1 MTDKTTELVTKLD
14 VQPDLA
20 GVSAFEESIKR
31 AREEVKKLDAA
42 IKKTNELRPASR
54 YAPPV
59 NNPKATAVAAGLST
73 GLGSNLVS
81 RTSLAPLVNNAAKEV
96 AKNAAQTAATGV
108 NLALEDMRG
117 RLTSSGRGLIP
128 HSGTNW
134 SGGHA
139 GGVARPEDFRPY
151 QSTKNPFDLNNFSG
165 DPIPGKPGQTEKQRR
180 KGKGFEMPDLIG
192 AAGTVAGLAI
202 GFNKLSESLD
212 RIQSQEAQLA
222 RLPQTIGSSKDAFL
236 ELTAA
241 ASQVRSKGDA
251 FINTYM
257 NMATATEKLGLS
269 QAETIKASQG
279 MVSAL
284 QLGGGSKVA
293 IDNAMYQMG
302 QAFSSDRFGGDEF
315 RSFME
320 AIGTMAPTVAK
331 AFGTD
336 VKGLREMSEK
346 GKLTA
351 EVMTKAFAKMADNN
365 IALLNK
371 QGWTWAQVTTVMGN
385 DWDTFVATA
394 TKNEEWA
401 HLMDWIAKNVIPV
414 FKDAETAVAKF
425 WAGTADESKA
435 SILVGVLGT
444 LGAAFAALA
453 VPVLAA
459 TWPFLAVGAALFIL
473 YELFQEF
480 KAWMNGTGLTIFDN
494 LFGSFDEFEKRYPTI
509 VRALRA
515 LMEATGGA
523 TDSVNDAGAD
533 VKGKDGH
540 PDVVKEL
547 ANPFSLFGNAF
558 GFVAENLNP
567 LPFIEDILSM
577 PQQLSEL
584 PMLPPAL
591 TRGGNQ
597 TTITNSGNTTITVA
611 TPEEAARVA
620 NARDASFADNQFGSL
635 ANIAEAAGAV

>member
-1 MTDKTTELVTKLD
+1 M
-14 VQPDLA
+14 
-20 GVSAFEESIKR
+20 
-31 AREEVKKLDAA
+31 
-42 IKKTNELRPASR
+42 
-54 YAPPV
+54 
-59 NNPKATAVAAGLST
+59 
-73 GLGSNLVS
+73 
-81 RTSLAPLVNNAAKEV
+81 
-96 AKNAAQTAATGV
+96 
-108 NLALEDMRG
+108 
-117 RLTSSGRGLIP
+117 
-128 HSGTNW
+128 
-134 SGGHA
+134 
-139 GGVARPEDFRPY
+139 
-151 QSTKNPFDLNNFSG
+151 
-165 DPIPGKPGQTEKQRR
+165 
-180 KGKGFEMPDLIG
+180 
-192 AAGTVAGLAI
+192 
-202 GFNKLSESLD
+202 D

-279 MVSAL
+279 MVSSL

-336 VKGLREMSEK
+336 VKGLRDMSEK

-351 EVMTKAFAKMADNN
+351 EIMTKAFAKMADNN

-414 FKDAETAVAKF
+414 FRNAETAVAKF

-435 SILVGVLGT
+435 SILVGILGT

-459 TWPFLAVGAALFIL
+459 TWPFLAVGAAIFIL

-480 KAWMNGTGLTIFDN
+480 QAWIHGTGLTIFDN
-494 LFGSFDEFEKRYPTI
+494 LFGSFDEFEKKYPSI
-509 VRALRA
+509 VKGLRA
-515 LMEATGGA
+515 LTGA
-523 TDSVNDAGAD
+523 TSAATDAVNSAAG
-533 VKGKDGH
+533 
-540 PDVVKEL
+540 VKEGE
-547 ANPFSLFGNAF
+547 SLFSFKDVIRGLPVVGPLYNAITLPGDVGNLT
-558 GFVAENLNP
+558 GNNMNP
-567 LPFIEDILSM
+567 LDGVEKFLSFFMGDDKQIVDPGALM
-577 PQQLSEL
+577 PPGVKSS
-584 PMLPPAL
+584 P
-591 TRGGNQ
+591 Q
-597 TTITNSGNTTITVA
+597 TNINNTNSNNTTITVA

-635 ANIAEAAGAV
+635 DNMAEAAGAV